1 MTKVEEQASQLYER
15 ALNAALR
22 SPEGKA
28 RTFASEELLDLD
40 VVQRKDA
47 LMPLCQQLADNRLM
61 RFLQL
66 EGKVHFTLRTA
77 EIASK

>member
-1 MTKVEEQASQLYER
+1 VEEQASQLYER